1 MKDKIIIKIESLS
14 KSFGKELVIKS
25 IDMSVALN
33 EVVFIIGPSGTGKST
48 LLKCL
53 NLLDRPTSGHIW
65 FEGVDI
71 TAKGVNT
78 DHVRQK
84 IGMVFQEFNL
94 FNHLTVLNN
103 VTVGM
108 RKVLGMGKEEART
121 KAMTELKR
129 VGMAEHKDKYPAQI
143 SGGQKQRVA
152 IARALAMDPK
162 IMLFDEPTSALD
174 PELTSEVLAV
184 MKKLAQEG
192 MTMLIVSHEM
202 GFARDAADRVIFMDS
217 GVIVEEGTPAE
228 IFENPKSP
236 RTQNFLSI
244 IPSMESSSS

>member
-1 MKDKIIIKIESLS
+1 MKEQPIIRIESLS
-14 KSFGKELVIKS
+14 KSFGKEAVIKS
-25 IDMSVALN
+25 VDMSVAPS

-65 FEGVDI
+65 FEGQDI
-71 TAKGVNT
+71 TAKGVNE
-78 DHVRQK
+78 DNVRQK

-94 FNHLTVLNN
+94 FNHLTVHHN

-108 RKVLGMGKEEART
+108 RKVLGMGKDEANE
-121 KAMTELKR
+121 KAMVELKR
-129 VGMAEHKDKYPAQI
+129 VGMDEHKDKYPAQI

-152 IARALAMDPK
+152 IARALAMDPQ

-174 PELTSEVLAV
+174 PELTGEVLAV
-184 MKKLAQEG
+184 MKNLAQEG

-202 GFARDAADRVIFMDS
+202 GFARDAADRVVFMDS
-217 GVIVEEGTPAE
+217 GVIVEEGTPFE
-228 IFENPKSP
+228 VFENPKYP
-236 RTQNFLSI
+236 RTRDFLATMHH
-244 IPSMESSSS
+244 MER

>member
-1 MKDKIIIKIESLS
+1 MKDKTIIKIESLS
-14 KSFGKELVIKS
+14 KAFGKELVIKS
-25 IDMSVALN
+25 IDLSVAPS

-65 FEGVDI
+65 FEGQDI
-71 TAKGVNT
+71 TAKGVNA
-78 DHVRQK
+78 DNVRQK

-94 FNHLTVLNN
+94 FNHLTVFQN

-108 RKVLGMGKEEART
+108 RKVLGMGKEEAHR
-121 KAMTELKR
+121 KAIIEIKR
-129 VGMAEHKDKYPAQI
+129 VGMDEHKDKYPAQI

-174 PELTSEVLAV
+174 PELTSEVLSV

-202 GFARDAADRVIFMDS
+202 SFARDAADRVIFMDS

-244 IPSMESSSS
+244 IPNIKS

>member
-1 MKDKIIIKIESLS
+1 MKEQTIIKIESLT
-14 KSFGKELVIKS
+14 KSFGKDVVIKS
-25 IDMSVALN
+25 VDMSVAPS

-65 FEGVDI
+65 FEGKDI
-71 TAKGVNT
+71 TAKGTNE

-94 FNHLTVLNN
+94 FNHLTVLHN

-108 RKVLGMGKEEART
+108 RKVLGISKGEAT
-121 KAMTELKR
+121 KKAMVELKR
-129 VGMAEHKDKYPAQI
+129 VDMDDHKDKYPSQI

-152 IARALAMDPK
+152 IARALAMDPQ

-184 MKKLAQEG
+184 MKKLAQDG

-217 GVIVEEGTPAE
+217 GVIVEQGAPAE

-236 RTQNFLSI
+236 RTQNFLATMRN
-244 IPSMESSSS
+244 MEG